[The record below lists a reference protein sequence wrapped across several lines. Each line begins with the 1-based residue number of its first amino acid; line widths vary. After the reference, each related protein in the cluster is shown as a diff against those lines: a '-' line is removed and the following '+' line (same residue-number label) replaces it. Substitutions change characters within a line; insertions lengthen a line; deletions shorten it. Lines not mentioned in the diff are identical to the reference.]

1 MPTII
6 FDLDGTLVDLW
17 PIERAT
23 LVAMFLKLP
32 DCEKK
37 LRPTKLNLLKKS
49 RNDLFKIFNSL
60 FAKYSDKKISKQR
73 FNKLYDET
81 QRSLIKTKTYP
92 KIKKY
97 IDREPLMR
105 LKNKYTLA
113 LVTGS
118 RTQELNYVLEATK
131 LTNIFNK
138 HLIICSDT
146 LKQSKSTGI
155 PFKAISKRNPGPIV
169 VIGDSDSDKLGAQKE
184 KIPYVIIK
192 KGKKIKD
199 AIRAIKKYLDD

>member
-1 MPTII
+1 MATII

-23 LVAMFLKLP
+23 LVAMFLKLT
-32 DCEKK
+32 DYEKK
-37 LRPTKLNLLKKS
+37 LLPTKLNLLKKS

-60 FAKYSDKKISKQR
+60 FAKYSDKKISRQR
-73 FNKLYDET
+73 FNKLYDEI

-118 RTQELNYVLEATK
+118 RTQELNYLLKTAKFTD
-131 LTNIFNK
+131 IFIK
-138 HLIICSDT
+138 DLIICSDT
-146 LKQSKSTGI
+146 MKQPKNTGI
-155 PFKAISKRNPGPIV
+155 PFKAISERNPGPIV
-169 VIGDSDSDKLGAQKE
+169 VIGDSGSDKLGAQKA

-192 KGKKIKD
+192 KGKKIKY
-199 AIRAIKKYLDD
+199 AIRALKKYLGD